1 MGSGGG
7 RGRGG
12 EGVEGKAGGGM
23 ALQMELDRPVRAKY
37 SANSWLQPV
46 DLVAVSLSICTEYRV
61 SCAQSTIS
69 FHWSKYLD
77 LRIPH
82 GILKSG
88 RSQKWRMYMGISLQ
102 VTSFLFRKKAK
113 LSW

>member
-1 MGSGGG
+1 M
-7 RGRGG
+7 
-12 EGVEGKAGGGM
+12 KAGGGM

-46 DLVAVSLSICTEYRV
+46 DLVAVSLSTCTEYRV

-69 FHWSKYLD
+69 FHWSILIFEF
-77 LRIPH
+77 RM

-88 RSQKWRMYMGISLQ
+88 RSQKWR
-102 VTSFLFRKKAK
+102 R
-113 LSW
+113 